1 MRYLLVGGGTAGHIN
16 PAIAIAQEM
25 RQQEPDAVIRFVG
38 TPNGMEAKLV
48 PQAGFDYVTI
58 PSSGFRRNFKPKS
71 IIHNLQTLGHL
82 ALANP
87 RANKIMK
94 DFRPDVVIGTGG
106 YVTGAVVLAGVRY
119 GAKTVIH
126 EQNAYPGVTNK
137 LLAKKVDKVLL
148 AVEEAKPRME
158 CQADFAVVGNP
169 IRESVITKTR
179 QEARQELG
187 ITDDRL
193 VVLSFGGSLGARI
206 INRMAADLMDHNRK
220 GLYRHIHGYGQQ
232 GRDLFPQFL
241 QERKVDLSQMNWI
254 RATEYITDMDAC
266 LAAADLVICRS
277 GAITLSE
284 LQAAGK
290 ASILVPSPYVAEN
303 HQYHNAMVLVNH
315 GAAKIV
321 EEAKYNR
328 EDFLRMIRDLVT
340 HPEEIQKL
348 SANAAKLAV
357 LDSAQRCY
365 REIHRLL
372 QGE

>member
-16 PAIAIAQEM
+16 PAIAIAQAI
-25 RQQEPDAVIRFVG
+25 QQHEPDAVIRFVG
-38 TPNGMEAKLV
+38 TPSGMEARLV

-58 PSSGFRRNFKPKS
+58 PSSGFRRNFKLKS
-71 IIHNLQTLGHL
+71 IVHNLQTLGHL

-87 RANKIMK
+87 RANKIMR

-137 LLAKKVDKVLL
+137 LLAKKVNKVLL

-158 CQADFAVVGNP
+158 CRADFAVVGNP

-232 GRDLFPQFL
+232 GRALPPILAGAEGGSVQYGLGPRHRVHHRHGRLFGGRRFGDLPQRRHHP
-241 QERKVDLSQMNWI
+241 QRIAGGGESQH
-254 RATEYITDMDAC
+254 
-266 LAAADLVICRS
+266 S
-277 GAITLSE
+277 GAQSLCGGKPPIP
-284 LQAAGK
+284 QCYGAGQPRR
-290 ASILVPSPYVAEN
+290 S
-303 HQYHNAMVLVNH
+303 
-315 GAAKIV
+315 
-321 EEAKYNR
+321 
-328 EDFLRMIRDLVT
+328 
-340 HPEEIQKL
+340 
-348 SANAAKLAV
+348 
-357 LDSAQRCY
+357 
-365 REIHRLL
+365 
-372 QGE
+372 

>member
-16 PAIAIAQEM
+16 PAIAIAQAI
-25 RQQEPDAVIRFVG
+25 QQHEPDAVIRFVG
-38 TPNGMEAKLV
+38 TPSGMEARLV

-58 PSSGFRRNFKPKS
+58 PSSGFRRNFKLKS
-71 IIHNLQTLGHL
+71 IVHNLQTLGHL

-87 RANKIMK
+87 RANKIMR

-137 LLAKKVDKVLL
+137 LLAKKVNKVLL

-158 CQADFAVVGNP
+158 CRADFAVVGNP

-232 GRDLFPQFL
+232 GRESSPN
-241 QERKVDLSQMNWI
+241 S
-254 RATEYITDMDAC
+254 
-266 LAAADLVICRS
+266 CRS
-277 GAITLSE
+277 GRWICPIWIGSAPPSTSPTWTLVWRPP
-284 LQAAGK
+284 
-290 ASILVPSPYVAEN
+290 IW
-303 HQYHNAMVLVNH
+303 
-315 GAAKIV
+315 
-321 EEAKYNR
+321 
-328 EDFLRMIRDLVT
+328 
-340 HPEEIQKL
+340 
-348 SANAAKLAV
+348 
-357 LDSAQRCY
+357 
-365 REIHRLL
+365 
-372 QGE
+372 

>member
-16 PAIAIAQEM
+16 PAIAIAQEI

-169 IRESVITKTR
+169 S
-179 QEARQELG
+179 G
-187 ITDDRL
+187 
-193 VVLSFGGSLGARI
+193 
-206 INRMAADLMDHNRK
+206 NR
-220 GLYRHIHGYGQQ
+220 
-232 GRDLFPQFL
+232 
-241 QERKVDLSQMNWI
+241 
-254 RATEYITDMDAC
+254 
-266 LAAADLVICRS
+266 
-277 GAITLSE
+277 
-284 LQAAGK
+284 
-290 ASILVPSPYVAEN
+290 
-303 HQYHNAMVLVNH
+303 
-315 GAAKIV
+315 
-321 EEAKYNR
+321 
-328 EDFLRMIRDLVT
+328 
-340 HPEEIQKL
+340 
-348 SANAAKLAV
+348 
-357 LDSAQRCY
+357 
-365 REIHRLL
+365 
-372 QGE
+372 